1 MTGPV
6 QELAHNRL
14 ASRGQVR
21 GVPLLFGAAYG
32 GLCASLTGRL
42 WQIAGLTLI
51 LSQSFFLCAQ
61 TSAQNAPITP
71 LGASQQQETQKPA
84 QVTPPAG
91 AAAPVDSS
99 TYKVGPGD
107 ILNIDVWHEP
117 QFTGVYTV
125 HSDGKITLKLVG
137 ELDAGD
143 KTPNAIQ
150 DVVKAALSKYVLNPL
165 VTVTVQEVISKKY
178 YLDGMANRP
187 GEYALATPTT
197 IFEAISKAGGLQE
210 FANTRKIYV
219 LRGDKRIPFNYKD
232 VIHGK
237 HMEQNIKLEPGDHIV
252 IP

>member
-1 MTGPV
+1 MLEPV
-6 QELAHNRL
+6 LRRFLQRL
-14 ASRGQVR
+14 
-21 GVPLLFGAAYG
+21 LLGAA
-32 GLCASLTGRL
+32 
-42 WQIAGLTLI
+42 I
-51 LSQSFFLCAQ
+51 LVSFQPFLAQAQ
-61 TSAQNAPITP
+61 TSPITA
-71 LGASQQQETQKPA
+71 LGNNRQETQKPV

-91 AAAPVDSS
+91 SAAPVDSS

-117 QFTGVYTV
+117 QFTGNYTV
-125 HSDGKITLKLVG
+125 HADGKITVKLVG

-150 DVVKAALSKYVLNPL
+150 DVVKTALGKYVKDPL

-187 GEYALATPTT
+187 GEYALASPTT

-219 LRGDKRIPFNYKD
+219 LRGDKRIPFNYKE

-237 HMEQNIKLEPGDHIV
+237 HMEQNIKLEPNDHIV
-252 IP
+252 VP

>member
-1 MTGPV
+1 MT
-6 QELAHNRL
+6 ESCLTRL
-14 ASRGQVR
+14 ARIIA
-21 GVPLLFGAAYG
+21 LL
-32 GLCASLTGRL
+32 LTQCAVG
-42 WQIAGLTLI
+42 
-51 LSQSFFLCAQ
+51 FPQ
-61 TSAQNAPITP
+61 TSPQNPPITA
-71 LGASQQQETQKPA
+71 LGASQPQETQKPT
-84 QVTPPAG
+84 QITPPAG

-125 HSDGKITLKLVG
+125 HSDGKITMKLVG

-143 KTPNAIQ
+143 KTPNQIQ
-150 DVVKAALSKYVLNPL
+150 DIVKTALGKYVLNPL
-165 VTVTVQEVISKKY
+165 VTVTVQEVVSKKY

-187 GEYALATPTT
+187 GEYALVTPTT
-197 IFEAISKAGGLQE
+197 VFEAISRAGGLQE
-210 FANTRKIYV
+210 FANAKKIYV

-252 IP
+252 VP

>member
-1 MTGPV
+1 MTDTSLSRSAKGADLRRRTMLEPV
-6 QELAHNRL
+6 LRRFLQRL
-14 ASRGQVR
+14 
-21 GVPLLFGAAYG
+21 LLGAA
-32 GLCASLTGRL
+32 
-42 WQIAGLTLI
+42 I
-51 LSQSFFLCAQ
+51 LVSFQPFLAQAQ
-61 TSAQNAPITP
+61 TSPITA
-71 LGASQQQETQKPA
+71 LGSNRQETQKPV

-91 AAAPVDSS
+91 SAAPVDSS

-117 QFTGVYTV
+117 QFTGNYTV
-125 HSDGKITLKLVG
+125 HADGKITVKLVG

-150 DVVKAALSKYVLNPL
+150 DVVKTALGKYVKDPL

-187 GEYALATPTT
+187 GEYALASPTT

-219 LRGDKRIPFNYKD
+219 LRGDKRIPFNYKE

-237 HMEQNIKLEPGDHIV
+237 HMEQNIKLEPNDHIV
-252 IP
+252 VP

>member
-1 MTGPV
+1 MTQPMGESAPNGPPRNGI
-6 QELAHNRL
+6 AHNAQNR
-14 ASRGQVR
+14 R
-21 GVPLLFGAAYG
+21 
-32 GLCASLTGRL
+32 
-42 WQIAGLTLI
+42 IAGLALI
-51 LSQSFFLCAQ
+51 LCQPFLLSAQ
-61 TSAQNAPITP
+61 NAPSQNAPITP

-84 QVTPPAG
+84 QITPPAG
-91 AAAPVDSS
+91 SAAPVDSS

-150 DVVKAALSKYVLNPL
+150 EVVKAALGKYVLNPL

-187 GEYALATPTT
+187 GEYALVTPTT